1 MASRGIRQNSVL
13 LISKSDFRAGMQC
26 PKRLFLA
33 KTGVPGAPVDE
44 TGRRRMMAGEVVGKI
59 ARSRYANGFL
69 VPPSSGDLETALL
82 RSAEALQSDAEA
94 VFEAT
99 FADGDVSARLDILE
113 RTPTGGWN
121 LIEVKSSSSIK
132 PEHITDAA
140 FQYWVATS
148 AGCQIERVFVEVVN
162 REYLHDDNELDPARF
177 LVREDVTEKAMRQLL
192 KLQASAAALVSTI
205 KQGIVPEIRVNSF
218 CKNPPCPYLET
229 CHSVVGKD
237 DLIYLPEIRHKKVDE
252 LRAVGIESYFEIPA
266 QDLSAVQTRFVQ
278 GERSGERYVSDQL
291 AIELAS
297 WANPIV
303 AIDFEAVGSLLP
315 LWPGTR
321 PYQTI
326 PFQWSA
332 HTFFGPWDDP
342 SHSDFLATGSDDPRP
357 AFAAKL
363 YEAIESAGTVLFYSD
378 YERRCLRELAEAG
391 ILKAQACLDILNRR
405 GVDLYAVL
413 KRHVY
418 LPSFGGSYSMKKVLP
433 GLLGYDPYQ
442 DATIQNGDFA
452 AMEFQRMLS
461 PGTTIDEKNRISASL
476 KEYCRLDT
484 MAMVVVVRGLFAL
497 STGDELEPELLALG
511 LLPS

>member
-1 MASRGIRQNSVL
+1 
-13 LISKSDFRAGMQC
+13 MQC

-33 KTGVPGAPVDE
+33 KTGVPGATIDE

-59 ARSRYANGFL
+59 ARSRYANGVL
-69 VPPSSGDLETALL
+69 VSPSPGDLETAIL
-82 RSAEALQSDAEA
+82 RSAEALLSGAEA

-99 FADGDVSARLDILE
+99 FADGDVTARLDILE
-113 RTPTGGWN
+113 RTESGGWN
-121 LIEVKSSSSIK
+121 LIEVKSSSTVK

-140 FQYWVATS
+140 FQYWVASS

-162 REYLHDDNELDPARF
+162 REYLHDGNELDASRF
-177 LVREDVTEKAMRQLL
+177 LVREDVTEKAMRQLM
-192 KLQASAAALVSTI
+192 KLQAAAASFVGTL
-205 KQGIVPEIRVNSF
+205 KQGVTPEIRVNSF
-218 CKNPPCPYLET
+218 CKNPPCPYLEP
-229 CHSVVGKD
+229 CHAVVGKD
-237 DLIYLPEIRHKKVDE
+237 DLIYLPELRQKKVEE
-252 LRAVGIESYFEIPA
+252 LRASGIESYFDIPTH
-266 QDLSAVQTRFVQ
+266 DLSPVQSRFVR
-278 GERSGERYVSDQL
+278 GERSGEKYVSPQL
-291 AIELAS
+291 AGELAS
-297 WANPIV
+297 WANPLV

-315 LWPGTR
+315 LWQGTR

-342 SHSDFLATGSDDPRP
+342 SHSDFLATDSDDPRP

-363 YEAIESAGTVLFYSD
+363 YDAIESAGTVLYYSD
-378 YERRCLRELAEAG
+378 YERRCLRELAAAG
-391 ILKAQACLDILNRR
+391 ILKAQACLDILNSR

-442 DATIQNGDFA
+442 DASIQNGDFA
-452 AMEFQRMLS
+452 AMEYQRMLS
-461 PGTTIDEKNRISASL
+461 PGTINDEKNRISAAL

-484 MAMVVVVRGLFAL
+484 MAMVIVVRGLFAL
-497 STGDELEPELLALG
+497 SAGDELEPELLALG